1 MESIIVLICISLIVV
16 VLGIIIHH
24 WMTQKEINTR
34 KDKLF
39 QALDE
44 KYANG
49 LIQTKEDVIIVLSSI
64 YRNSYSEYPLVS
76 VLEDYITERI
86 GYIKRI
92 DKEETKKKYDVFKKI
107 LDIENRE
114 RPFKNAPDEER
125 RLLANLNEEMKN
137 EDMDSLESNLNELYS
152 VIVTRNKIYL
162 KQEKG
167 TKRAN
172 IVSTIG
178 LTLTIVFGITSIY
191 FAILQM
197 KTVSANKE
205 QTKSESIVQ
214 NQQPD
219 ENISSGSS
227 E

>member
-1 MESIIVLICISLIVV
+1 
-16 VLGIIIHH
+16 
-24 WMTQKEINTR
+24 MTQKEINTR

-205 QTKSESIVQ
+205 QTKSETVVQ

>member
-1 MESIIVLICISLIVV
+1 MLICISLIVV

-205 QTKSESIVQ
+205 QTKSETVVQ

>member
-1 MESIIVLICISLIVV
+1 
-16 VLGIIIHH
+16 
-24 WMTQKEINTR
+24 MTQKEINTR

-205 QTKSESIVQ
+205 QTKSETIVQ

>member
-16 VLGIIIHH
+16 ILGIIIHH

-205 QTKSESIVQ
+205 QTKSETVVQ

>member
-1 MESIIVLICISLIVV
+1 MLICISLIVV

-205 QTKSESIVQ
+205 QTKSETIVQ

>member
-178 LTLTIVFGITSIY
+178 ITSIY

-205 QTKSESIVQ
+205 QTKSETIVQ

>member
-205 QTKSESIVQ
+205 QTKSETNVQ

>member
-205 QTKSESIVQ
+205 QTKSETVVQ

>member
-205 QTKSESIVQ
+205 QTKSETIVQ